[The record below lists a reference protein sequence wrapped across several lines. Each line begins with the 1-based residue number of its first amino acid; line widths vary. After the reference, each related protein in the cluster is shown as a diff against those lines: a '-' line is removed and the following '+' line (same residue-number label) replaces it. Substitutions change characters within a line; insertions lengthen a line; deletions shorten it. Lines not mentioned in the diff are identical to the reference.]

1 MIRVYAFRTGT
12 LTIVA
17 CLFSFQPLS
26 FLALL
31 QFPLPLLLLA
41 VRLFRVGV
49 DEIHGGSDALRNGK
63 LNRLDRAVF
72 ALFEQDAFIKRR
84 ST

>member
-1 MIRVYAFRTGT
+1 MRVYALHAGT
-12 LTIVA
+12 LTFA
-17 CLFSFQPLS
+17 AFLLSFQSLP
-26 FLALL
+26 FLALPQL
-31 QFPLPLLLLA
+31 PLPLLFLA
-41 VRLFRVGV
+41 FRLFRVGV

-72 ALFEQDAFIKRR
+72 ALFEQDAFIERR

>member
-1 MIRVYAFRTGT
+1 MEEQKEELRESTPSG
-12 LTIVA
+12 
-17 CLFSFQPLS
+17 LS

-31 QFPLPLLLLA
+31 QFPLPLVLLA
-41 VRLFRVGV
+41 FRLFRVGV

-72 ALFEQDAFIKRR
+72 ALFE
-84 ST
+84 

>member
-1 MIRVYAFRTGT
+1 MMGVYAFRIFNCGT

-17 CLFSFQPLS
+17 FLFSFQALP
-26 FLALL
+26 FLALPQL
-31 QFPLPLLLLA
+31 PLPLLLLA
-41 VRLFRVGV
+41 FRLFRVGV

-72 ALFEQDAFIKRR
+72 ALFE
-84 ST
+84 

>member
-17 CLFSFQPLS
+17 CLFSFQPLP
-26 FLALL
+26 FLALPQL
-31 QFPLPLLLLA
+31 PLPLLLLA
-41 VRLFRVGV
+41 FRLLFLAFRLFRVDV
-49 DEIHGGSDALRNGK
+49 DEIHGGSNALRNGK

-72 ALFEQDAFIKRR
+72 ALFE
-84 ST
+84 